1 MVCIYSVEGNIGS
14 GKSTLVK
21 YMREQ
26 YTRDF
31 EGKKVIFVDEPV
43 DEWSKIKDGSG
54 ETMLEKFYKDQNKY
68 AFPFQMMAY
77 ISRLSMLK
85 KVKAS
90 APDDAI
96 IITER
101 SVYTDKYVFAKM
113 LHDSGQIE
121 EVNYQVYLKWFEE
134 FVSDIPIS
142 GIIYIRTEPEVAHER
157 IGIRARKGEDIPLHY
172 IKRCHK
178 NHEDWLYA
186 NYSPEQMLVLNG
198 NLELKTE
205 SDYWSWFDCIELQ
218 FKKTCM

>member
-21 YMREQ
+21 YMREH

-90 APDDAI
+90 APEDAI

-101 SVYTDKYVFAKM
+101 SVYTDKYVFAK
-113 LHDSGQIE
+113 LHMIL
-121 EVNYQVYLKWFEE
+121 VKLK
-134 FVSDIPIS
+134 
-142 GIIYIRTEPEVAHER
+142 
-157 IGIRARKGEDIPLHY
+157 K
-172 IKRCHK
+172 
-178 NHEDWLYA
+178 
-186 NYSPEQMLVLNG
+186 
-198 NLELKTE
+198 
-205 SDYWSWFDCIELQ
+205 
-218 FKKTCM
+218 